1 MMDLSHFERKRILI
15 TGGLGF
21 IGSNLAHALAGHC
34 AELTLV
40 DSLIPQ
46 YGGNLFNISGIEDQV
61 RVNIADV
68 RDESSMRYLVR
79 NKDIIFNLAGQV
91 SHLDSMQDPF
101 TDLEINCRS
110 QLAILEACRKN
121 VGDVKVLFAGTR
133 GQYGRVEKLPAD
145 EETPLRPMDVNGINK
160 IAGESYHLLYNRVY
174 GIRACSLR
182 LTNTFGPRHHMRTS
196 RQGVLSWFIR
206 LAIDGKTIQLFGGGE
221 QQRDFN
227 YVDDVVGAFLLAAA
241 NDAADGE
248 AFNVGS
254 GRAVSLREAAELVV
268 RVAGR
273 GKVEVIEFPP
283 EKKQIEIGN
292 YCADCRKIKR
302 AVGWEARTPL
312 EEGVARTVE
321 FFRRNRNHYWDE
333 E

>member
-1 MMDLSHFERKRILI
+1 MND
-15 TGGLGF
+15 T
-21 IGSNLAHALAGHC
+21 
-34 AELTLV
+34 
-40 DSLIPQ
+40 
-46 YGGNLFNISGIEDQV
+46 Y
-61 RVNIADV
+61 
-68 RDESSMRYLVR
+68 
-79 NKDIIFNLAGQV
+79 
-91 SHLDSMQDPF
+91 
-101 TDLEINCRS
+101 
-110 QLAILEACRKN
+110 
-121 VGDVKVLFAGTR
+121 
-133 GQYGRVEKLPAD
+133 
-145 EETPLRPMDVNGINK
+145 INK